1 MYYHGSN
8 FTTCRLD
15 GERKAEPAR
24 TGSSQ
29 PPHTPLCRSAASHAR
44 SRTGL
49 LDPKPRPLPRWLKFA
64 EPNQKTFHFKA
75 PVTWQR
81 IEQGAETKSKPCR
94 FQSPRE
100 IQNPAIQAP
109 ASSAPPLSL
118 PRLRPPR
125 RLHFFPLLPRHC
137 RLYGELE
144 LRVCGILVAR
154 VRTGGGGSNNWKG
167 GCCGGSVTLGIDGC
181 GWRGGLEKEGLP
193 VAYPAFLLSTGLCLC
208 PGLAFIAF

>member
-1 MYYHGSN
+1 MVPI
-8 FTTCRLD
+8 LP
-15 GERKAEPAR
+15 PAGW
-24 TGSSQ
+24 TGREKPSQPGRDPPPMIQASSQ

-100 IQNPAIQAP
+100 IQIQST
-109 ASSAPPLSL
+109 ASTKTPQS
-118 PRLRPPR
+118 RHRPPR
-125 RLHFFPLLPRHC
+125 LLLSLFP
-137 RLYGELE
+137 
-144 LRVCGILVAR
+144 
-154 VRTGGGGSNNWKG
+154 GS
-167 GCCGGSVTLGIDGC
+167 
-181 GWRGGLEKEGLP
+181 GLP
-193 VAYPAFLLSTGLCLC
+193 ADSTSSRSSLASVACTASSSYGCAEFSSHGFE
-208 PGLAFIAF
+208 PGEEGVIIGKEAVAGGV